1 MAKFKIGDKVK
12 IGTPENWPECTQFLL
27 NGAEGTVGQWV
38 DWPEAMDPYNE
49 YIYVM
54 VDKAPGKGKVYEG
67 VNMLFHESTIK
78 KIAK

>member
-12 IGTPENWPECTQFLL
+12 ISTQEEWPDCTKFLL
-27 NGAEGTVGQWV
+27 AGAEGTVGQWV

-54 VDKAPGKGKVYEG
+54 VDKAQGEGKVYEG
-67 VNMLFHESTIK
+67 VNMIFHESTLK
-78 KIAK
+78 KV